1 MLGIFVGNTK
11 PGSAAAANP
20 QILAGMQLTKIN
32 GTDLS
37 TGTFEDLKTVL
48 GQLGG
53 NLTLQL
59 ELETNPALVAAH
71 AK

>member
-1 MLGIFVGNTK
+1 
-11 PGSAAAANP
+11 
-20 QILAGMQLTKIN
+20 MQLTKIN

-37 TGTFEDLKTVL
+37 TGTFEYLKRVL

-53 NLTLQL
+53 NPTLQL